1 MPNQITDYLED
12 PFLRRLYD
20 LVKTAGPMRPSQI
33 DITHSCNIRCEGC
46 YFFSEELDQFQAPK
60 DETTFDDFIAQEKAR
75 GTNFLTVVG
84 GEPSLMLDRL
94 KKVYDNFKLIVVTN
108 GIRRIPT
115 EGFENMPIAVSVWGD
130 HETDTRLRGNGKLDV
145 FAKGLKNYKDDRRAI
160 WYFTANPGHVHEIES
175 VVGQIVDNGNFMGF
189 NFYGD
194 IANHG
199 GDLDHRQGFD
209 RVRREIDRMIERY
222 PERVINTSYMNQVIT
237 TRKLYDDDWGFS
249 VCATLSDN
257 IEKNRKR
264 FENGNPYLPHYRV
277 YNPDLKTT
285 RGCCRSDKWDCE
297 NCYDTWANISWIIV
311 NVEKHLGSVQ
321 EFTHWLTS
329 VFIFHLTG
337 RTINFE
343 EGIQL
348 LPEVHRRLRHLR
360 EEAPALATSPAPAPL
375 EDLVY
380 QVL

>member
-60 DETTFDDFIAQEKAR
+60 DEATFDDFIAQEKAR

-84 GEPSLMLDRL
+84 GEPSLMLNRL

-145 FAKGLKNYKDDRRAI
+145 FAKGLKNYKDDPRAI

-175 VVGQIVDNGNFMGF
+175 VVSQIVDNGNYMGF

-199 GDLDHRQGFD
+199 GDLDHRQGFE

-222 PERVINTSYMNQVIT
+222 PERVIITSYMNQVIT

-343 EGIQL
+343 EGIPL
-348 LPEVHRRLRHLR
+348 LPEVHHRLRHLR
-360 EEAPALATSPAPAPL
+360 EQAPALVTSPLAPL